1 LKELL
6 RLPGGR
12 EALKSHQP
20 EDNDLATTS
29 TDEDMQLRSRNAKT
43 KHDGFIDISTIGI
56 SSSEEEEEEDDDLA
70 TTSTDEDMQLRSRN
84 AKTKHDGF
92 IDISTIGISSSE
104 EEEEEDE
111 LASATRRPR
120 NGRVP
125 HLPTINS
132 IQVDGP
138 TLTCLELKSSSLSL
152 VCLNWDF
159 AEFSLD

>member
-1 LKELL
+1 MTESGKGSLAPSAKALALKELL

-20 EDNDLATTS
+20 
-29 TDEDMQLRSRNAKT
+29 
-43 KHDGFIDISTIGI
+43 
-56 SSSEEEEEEDDDLA
+56 EDDDLA

-84 AKTKHDGF
+84 AKAKHDGF

-125 HLPTINS
+125 HLPIINS
-132 IQVDGP
+132 IQVGGP
-138 TLTCLELKSSSLSL
+138 ALTCLELKSSSLSL